1 MSPATCPATLLRF
14 KFVALEVKQPEVK
27 RITTAP
33 ATCRAANF
41 HVASCSE
48 ILRLIEVTSTFRQKS
63 CCETICTSVVIIAA
77 TSEQLT
83 THRNVKGWCA
93 ADIESEVYKRFERR
107 SFVRKKHRFLFLSAE
122 GPTPSK

>member
-14 KFVALEVKQPEVK
+14 KFVALEVKQPEIK

-93 ADIESEVYKRFERR
+93 ADIESEVYKTFRAQVLRQKET
-107 SFVRKKHRFLFLSAE
+107 SFLVSL
-122 GPTPSK
+122 